1 MVFVAFARA
10 FSGLSKQ
17 GPLFVVVAEPRPW
30 AHRLQRSC
38 LTDSWL
44 EHTGSVV
51 VAPGLSCSAAWGILP
66 GQGSVVVAPGLSCSA
81 GWGILPGQGSVV
93 VAHGLS
99 CSAAWG
105 ILPGQGSV
113 VVAHGFSCSA
123 AWGVF
128 PGQGSNPCTRIGRVL
143 IHCATR
149 KSKIKTLHVR
159 YDSRKWRY
167 LCI

>member
-93 VAHGLS
+93 VAHGFS

-105 ILPGQGSV
+105 I
-113 VVAHGFSCSA
+113 
-123 AWGVF
+123 F

>member
-10 FSGLSKQ
+10 FSSLSEQ
-17 GPLFVVVAEPRPW
+17 GPLSIVVAEPRPW
-30 AHRLQRSC
+30 AHRLQRSW

-51 VAPGLSCSAAWGILP
+51 VAH
-66 GQGSVVVAPGLSCSA
+66 GLSCSA
-81 GWGILPGQGSVV
+81 GWGILPGQSSVV

-113 VVAHGFSCSA
+113 VVVHGLSCSA
-123 AWGVF
+123 AWGIL
-128 PGQGSNPCTRIGRVL
+128 PGQGSNPCPRIGRVL
-143 IHCATR
+143 IHCATG
-149 KSKIKTLHVR
+149 KSKITLHVK

>member
-10 FSGLSKQ
+10 FSSLSEQ
-17 GPLFVVVAEPRPW
+17 GPLSIVVAEPRPW
-30 AHRLQRSC
+30 AHRLQRSW

-51 VAPGLSCSAAWGILP
+51 VAHGLSCSAA
-66 GQGSVVVAPGLSCSA
+66 
-81 GWGILPGQGSVV
+81 WGILPGQGSVV

-113 VVAHGFSCSA
+113 VVVHGLSCSA
-123 AWGVF
+123 AWGIL
-128 PGQGSNPCTRIGRVL
+128 PGQGSNPCPRIGRVL
-143 IHCATR
+143 IHCATG
-149 KSKIKTLHVR
+149 KSKITLHVK